1 MTPIVILHGWSD
13 NSSSFEKLADRLK
26 KETNRIVEEL
36 WLADYVSLD
45 DDVTMSDIII
55 AMQSAWTTS
64 NLPLAPNSVDVI
76 VHSTGGLVIRDWMS
90 TYWSD
95 GQKPPIRNLVMLAP
109 ANFGSPL
116 AHKGRSILGRV
127 AKGWNADKTF
137 QTGKHI
143 LKALEM
149 ASPYS
154 SSLANKDRFSP
165 NAFNKG
171 GVRCTVIVGNS
182 GYTGISSLANEDGSD
197 GTVYVST
204 ANMNCAQ
211 IELNVSREGGDFSTT
226 GIKLS
231 LGKTAFLILDGFDHG
246 EITGKNKLTLK
257 LLNPIIQ
264 ALNVTKSGFSNWCK
278 QCETDNE
285 KVRLKYSK
293 IKDSEHHAFQNTVFH
308 VMDDTGAPVTDYVLE
323 FYGNFTDL
331 KDKWA
336 TLFNK
341 RIAQKKHAYGDD
353 KSIRSF
359 MIDTTAMAQLIDKI
373 DESLRFSLSALPDI
387 TEDKNLVGYKSFG
400 ADDIKMFELKQTDIH
415 KYFSPDRTLFV
426 NITLPR
432 YQKESVFKLMNMSKL

>member
-1 MTPIVILHGWSD
+1 MTPIVIIHGWSD
-13 NSSSFEKLADRLK
+13 HSSSFEKLAKRLK
-26 KETNRIVEEL
+26 KETNRMVEEL

-45 DDVTMSDIII
+45 DDVTMKDIII
-55 AMQSAWTTS
+55 AMQSAWDLS
-64 NLPLAPNSVDVI
+64 GLPTKPNCVDVI

-90 TYWSD
+90 TYWPD
-95 GQKPPIRNLVMLAP
+95 GQKPPVRNLVMLAP

-127 AKGWNADKTF
+127 AKGWGADKTF
-137 QTGKHI
+137 QTGDHI

-154 SSLANKDRFSP
+154 WQLAKNDRFGL
-165 NAFNKG
+165 NAFNQG

-211 IELNVSREGGDFSTT
+211 INLNVTRDSGNFTAT
-226 GIKLS
+226 AMKLS
-231 LGKTAFLILDGFDHG
+231 SGKTAFLILDGFDHG
-246 EITGKNKLTLK
+246 EITGRKTLPQK
-257 LLNPIIQ
+257 LLNPILQ
-264 ALNVTKSGFSNWCK
+264 ALNVTKTNFPKWCK
-278 QCETDNE
+278 QCETDCE
-285 KVRLKYSK
+285 QIRIKYSK
-293 IKDSEHHAFQNTVFH
+293 TKDPEHHAFQNTVFR
-308 VMDDTGAPVTDYVLE
+308 VNDDAGAPVTDYVLE
-323 FYGNFTDL
+323 FYGKFTDL

-336 TLFNK
+336 SIFNK
-341 RIAQKKHAYGDD
+341 HIARKKHAYKDD
-353 KSIRSF
+353 NSIRSF
-359 MIDTTAMAQLIDKI
+359 MIDTTSMNQLIDKI
-373 DESLRFSLSALPDI
+373 DESLMFSLSALPDV

-400 ADDIKMFELKQTDIH
+400 ANDIEMFELKQPDIN

-432 YQKESVFKLMNMSKL
+432 YQKDALFELKNI